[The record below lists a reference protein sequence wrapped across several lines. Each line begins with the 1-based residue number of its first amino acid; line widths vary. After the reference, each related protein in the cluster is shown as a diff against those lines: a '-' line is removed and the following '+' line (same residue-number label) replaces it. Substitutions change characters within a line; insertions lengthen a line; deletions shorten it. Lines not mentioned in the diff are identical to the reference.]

1 MKLNYK
7 KIIVLTSLIL
17 IIIIAYLEQNNQ
29 RQEEVKNDKII
40 KIGIIFNEAGL
51 GDKAFNDL
59 CYDGILK
66 AQEKL
71 GVEFDYSQSK
81 NKNDYYKLAK
91 EYAKTKDYD
100 LIISVGG
107 EQEEAVSKISKE
119 FLNQKFTIIDSKLDL
134 PNVSSIST
142 NWAQQTFLNGVIA
155 GLSLSKE
162 SNNSKVVGVI
172 LGKNLPYLNEGAIGF
187 EAGVKYI
194 DPNIK
199 VMKAVVDD
207 FSDPAKAKEIALSMY
222 NKGAECIQQLAG
234 QSGLGVFLAAKQVD
248 KYAFGVDGNQNS
260 FAPDNIVST
269 ATRYANDIIYQ
280 EIENVKNNSWNPG
293 VHKIGLGENV
303 IDYTRDGSNV
313 KIDSNIIENVE
324 KIKMSIIN
332 KDIKIPT
339 TPEELNIW
347 IKLNQYKANR

>member
-1 MKLNYK
+1 MKLSYK

-17 IIIIAYLEQNNQ
+17 IMIIAYLEQNNQ
-29 RQEEVKNDKII
+29 RSIEAKNDDII

-71 GVEFDYSQSK
+71 GIEFDYSQSK
-81 NKNDYYKLAK
+81 DKFDYYKLAR
-91 EYAKTKDYD
+91 EYAKNKDYD

-107 EQEEAVSKISKE
+107 EQQEAVSKVSKE
-119 FLNQKFTIIDSKLDL
+119 FLNQKFSIIDSKLDL

-142 NWAQQTFLNGVIA
+142 NWAQQTFLNGVMA
-155 GLSLSKE
+155 GLSLSQE
-162 SNNSKVVGVI
+162 SSDDKAVGVI

-187 EAGVKYI
+187 EAGIKYI
-194 DPNIK
+194 NPDIK
-199 VMKAVVDD
+199 VMKAGVDD

-222 NKGAECIQQLAG
+222 NKGAEYIQQLAG

-269 ATRYANDIIYQ
+269 ATRYANNIIYK
-280 EIENVKNNSWNPG
+280 EIEVIKNNSWKPG

-313 KIDSNIIENVE
+313 DVDSTIIENVE
-324 KIKMSIIN
+324 KIKKSIIN
-332 KDIKIPT
+332 KEIKIPT
-339 TPEELNIW
+339 TPEELSTW
-347 IKLNQYKANR
+347 VKSNQYKANR